1 MMFVNGMCVVS
12 EMNMVV
18 EIVIVGVWIDVGSR
32 FELVE
37 INGIVYFLEYM
48 FFKGMENR
56 SIWQLEEEIENMG
69 GYLNVYMLCEQM
81 MYYVKVLKKNVNNVV
96 EILFDILQNLIFDEG
111 WINRECDVILCE
123 MEEVCQVLF
132 L

>member
-1 MMFVNGMCVVS
+1 MLKDVDYIMVFGMLEIRVMMFVNGMCVVS

-56 SIWQLEEEIENMG
+56 SIW
-69 GYLNVYMLCEQM
+69 
-81 MYYVKVLKKNVNNVV
+81 
-96 EILFDILQNLIFDEG
+96 
-111 WINRECDVILCE
+111 
-123 MEEVCQVLF
+123 
-132 L
+132 